1 MKQRRILVCLSGA
14 PSNADIIRAAAR
26 MAEAEG
32 AEFSAVYV
40 ETPRYARM
48 TEAEKAQVRGNMA
61 LAEALGARVDIVGGD
76 DIPFQIAEYARL
88 SGVDT
93 VFTGQSQS
101 MRRSLRPKP
110 TLTDVLARQL
120 PDIELHIIPDGAGRN
135 RRRRNRGERPPFR
148 DVLRDCGVSVGVL
161 AAATA
166 LGYLFT
172 GLGFTNSN
180 IIMTYLLGVL
190 LIAVLTARRSY
201 SLVSSVAA
209 VFLFNYL
216 FVKPTFTLVAIE
228 AGYPVT
234 FLVMLLAAFT
244 VSTLTIRLKENA
256 RQSAQMSYRTEI
268 ISETDRML
276 AQVREKSAIEE
287 VCLRQSERLLRLP
300 VKLHGAEPEADETEA
315 LRAVR
320 EELRPAGPGYERCS
334 GEKDIFVPL
343 RVGDRLYG
351 VLEIGAGGVPL
362 EPQETGVLRSL
373 LGECALALE
382 NERNAREK
390 EAAALRMQN
399 ERLRSTLLRSISH
412 DLRTPLTSISGIAS
426 NLLAGE
432 DRFDAE
438 TRRGLYKDIHEDS
451 VWLIRLVENLLAS
464 TRIEEGNIR
473 LKRTTA
479 FADELISEAV
489 RHIRPQEQGRSIT
502 VPNSDELLAVN
513 ADAGLAVQVLVN
525 LLNNALT
532 YSPAGAEI
540 RAEAE
545 RDGDFVR
552 FSVMNRGSHIS
563 DEEKAQLFEMFYV
576 GSRDRSDGRRGLGL
590 GLALCRSIVEAHGG
604 SIEAGDIPPDG
615 TVFRFTL
622 PAEEVTIHDE

>member
-1 MKQRRILVCLSGA
+1 MQRKILVCLSGA
-14 PSNADIIRAAAR
+14 PSNADIIRVAGR
-26 MAEAEG
+26 MAEAEN
-32 AEFSAVYV
+32 AEFAAVYV

-48 TEAEKAQVRGNMA
+48 SEKEKAQVRGNMA
-61 LAEALGARVDIVGGD
+61 LAEQQGAHVDIVAGD

-93 VFTGQSQS
+93 VFVGQSQTG
-101 MRRSLRPKP
+101 RRSLRPKP
-110 TLTDVLARQL
+110 GLTDVLARQI

-135 RRRRNRGERPPFR
+135 RRHRSRGEQAGLR
-148 DVLRDCGVSVGVL
+148 DVLRDSGVSLGVL
-161 AAATA
+161 AAATG

-190 LIAVLTARRSY
+190 LIAMLTARRCY
-201 SLVSSVAA
+201 SLVSSIAA
-209 VFLFNYL
+209 VCLFNFLF
-216 FVKPTFTLVAIE
+216 VRPTFTLLAVE

-234 FLVMLLAAFT
+234 FLVMLLAAFS

-256 RQSAQMSYRTEI
+256 RQSAQLSFRTEI

-276 AQVREKSAIEE
+276 AQVREKTAIEA
-287 VCLRQSERLLRLP
+287 VCIRQAEKLLHLP
-300 VKLHGAEPEADETEA
+300 VRLCGEDAADEGEA
-315 LRAVR
+315 LRWVR
-320 EELRPAGPGYERCS
+320 ENLHPAGPGFEAFS
-334 GEKDIFVPL
+334 SSK
-343 RVGDRLYG
+343 RLYYP
-351 VLEIGAGGVPL
+351 LCAGGRVYDVLSIDADGRPL
-362 EPQETGVLRSL
+362 EPQETSALRSI

-382 NERNAREK
+382 NEQNAREK
-390 EAAALRMQN
+390 EAAALRMEN
-399 ERLRSTLLRSISH
+399 ERLRSNLLRSISH

-438 TRRGLYKDIHEDS
+438 TRRGLYRDIHEDS

-464 TRIEEGNIR
+464 TRIEEGSVR

-479 FADELISEAV
+479 FADELIAEAV
-489 RHIRPQEQGRSIT
+489 RHVRAEEQGRPIT
-502 VPNSDELLAVN
+502 VPVSEELLAVN

-532 YSPAGAEI
+532 YSPSGAEI

-545 RDGDFVR
+545 KDGAFIRFFVR
-552 FSVMNRGSHIS
+552 NRGSRIS
-563 DEEKAQLFEMFYV
+563 DGEKAKLFEMFYV

-604 SIEAGDIPPDG
+604 TIEAGDYPPDG
-615 TVFRFTL
+615 TEFRFTL
-622 PAEEVTIHDE
+622 PAEEVSIHDE

>member
-1 MKQRRILVCLSGA
+1 MQRKILVCLSGA
-14 PSNADIIRAAAR
+14 PSNADIIRAAGR
-26 MAEAEG
+26 MAEAEN

-48 TEAEKAQVRGNMA
+48 SEKEKAQVRGNMA
-61 LAEALGARVDIVGGD
+61 LAEKHGARVDIVAGD

-93 VFTGQSQS
+93 VFVGQSQTG
-101 MRRSLRPKP
+101 RRTLASKP
-110 TLTDVLARQL
+110 GLTDVLARQM

-135 RRRRNRGERPPFR
+135 RRHRSRGERAGLR
-148 DVLRDCGVSVGVL
+148 DVLRDAGISLGVL
-161 AAATA
+161 AAATG

-172 GLGFTNSN
+172 GLHFTNSN

-190 LIAVLTARRSY
+190 LIAMLTSRRCY
-201 SLVSSVAA
+201 SLVSSVTA

-216 FVKPTFTLVAIE
+216 FVKPTFSVFAVE

-256 RQSAQMSYRTEI
+256 RQSAQLSFRTEI

-276 AQVREKSAIEE
+276 AQVREKAAIEE
-287 VCLRQSERLLRLP
+287 ICLRQSEKLLRLP
-300 VKLHGAEPEADETEA
+300 VKLCGEEAEAEAAEA
-315 LRAVR
+315 LRWVW
-320 EELRPAGPGYERCS
+320 ENLRPAGPGFEAFSQS
-334 GEKDIFVPL
+334 GNIYYPL
-343 RVGDRLYG
+343 SAGDRIYG
-351 VLEIGAGGVPL
+351 VLSIGAEGKPL
-362 EPQETGVLRSL
+362 EPQEAGALRSV

-382 NERNAREK
+382 NEQNAREK
-390 EAAALRMQN
+390 EAAALRMEN
-399 ERLRSTLLRSISH
+399 ERLRSNLLRSISH

-438 TRRGLYKDIHEDS
+438 TRRGLYRDIHEDS

-464 TRIEEGNIR
+464 TRIEEGSVR

-489 RHIRPQEQGRSIT
+489 RHVRPEEQGRTVT
-502 VPNSDELLAVN
+502 VPVSDELLAVN

-532 YSPAGAEI
+532 YSPPDAEI

-545 RDGDFVR
+545 RDGEFIR
-552 FSVMNRGSHIS
+552 FSVRNRGSRIS
-563 DEEKAQLFEMFYV
+563 DGEKARLFEMFYV
-576 GSRDRSDGRRGLGL
+576 GSRSRSDGRRGLGL

-604 SIEAGDIPPDG
+604 TIEAGDFPPDG
-615 TVFRFTL
+615 TEFRFTL

>member
-1 MKQRRILVCLSGA
+1 MQRRILVCLSGA
-14 PSNADIIRAAAR
+14 PSNAGIIRAAAR
-26 MAEAEG
+26 MAAAEQ
-32 AEFSAVYV
+32 ADYTAVYV

-48 TEAEKAQVRGNMA
+48 SEGEKAQVRGNMA
-61 LAEALGARVDIVGGD
+61 LAESLGARIEIVGGD

-93 VFTGQSQS
+93 VFVGQSQTG
-101 MRRSLRPKP
+101 RRTLRPKP
-110 TLTDVLARQL
+110 GLTDVLARQL

-135 RRRRNRGERPPFR
+135 RRRPKNGESLSVR
-148 DVLRDCGVSVGVL
+148 DVLRDSGVSFAVL
-161 AAATA
+161 AAATG

-172 GLGFTNSN
+172 KLGFSNSN

-190 LIAVLTARRSY
+190 VIAVFTSRRSY
-201 SLVSSVAA
+201 SLVSSAAA
-209 VFLFNYL
+209 VLLFNYL
-216 FVKPTFTLVAIE
+216 FVKPTFSLIAVE

-234 FLVMLLAAFT
+234 FLVMLVAAFT
-244 VSTLTIRLKENA
+244 VGTLTIRLKENA
-256 RQSAQMSYRTEI
+256 RQSAQLSYRTEI
-268 ISETDRML
+268 ISDTDRML
-276 AQVREKSAIEE
+276 AQVREKSAIQE
-287 VCLRQSERLLRLP
+287 VCLLQSEKLLRLP
-300 VKLHGAEPEADETEA
+300 VKLHDAAEADEAEA
-315 LRAVR
+315 ARWVWENR
-320 EELRPAGPGYERCS
+320 SPAGPGFDAFPESREVYFPLSAGERL
-334 GEKDIFVPL
+334 F
-343 RVGDRLYG
+343 G
-351 VLEIGAGGVPL
+351 VLEIGADGKPL
-362 EPQETGVLRSL
+362 EPQETRVLRSV

-382 NERNAREK
+382 NERNASEK

-399 ERLRSTLLRSISH
+399 ERLRSNLLRSISH
-412 DLRTPLTSISGIAS
+412 DLRTPLTAISGIAS

-438 TRRGLYKDIHEDS
+438 TRQGLYRDIHEDS

-464 TRIEEGNIR
+464 TRIEEGSIR

-479 FADELISEAV
+479 FADELIAEAV
-489 RHIRPQEQGRSIT
+489 RHVRPEEHGRTVT
-502 VPNSDELLAVN
+502 VPVSEELLAVN

-525 LLNNALT
+525 LLNNAIT

-545 RDGDFVR
+545 RDGGFIR
-552 FSVMNRGSHIS
+552 FSVSNRGSRVP
-563 DEEKAQLFEMFYV
+563 DGEKARLFEMFYV

-604 SIEAGDIPPDG
+604 AIGAEDFPPDG